1 MIRATTYSQILAK
14 AGAERSY
21 LLSKRQLRSLAE
33 CENLS
38 ELMSQLRGSPY
49 EHLLRDIG
57 QASAAEFQRIFREEL
72 VRVCDKIMDF
82 SPKNVRGFLKSYLRY
97 LEIENLKILIKMKSI
112 GVPSDSLLSMLNL
125 SVEEIFKMRER
136 FIRAA
141 KAKDVNAVVEI
152 FKDTMYGSILSEGLT
167 RYRETG
173 LTRFFDFSLDR
184 SYHDDLLN
192 SAELLPRGDRET
204 ALLLAGLKVDAFNII
219 TAIRSKF
226 LEYPPHLIFWA
237 ITRRF
242 YRLSEKQIREIVS
255 SSDVNSALDHVRES
269 FYGKFLASHDN
280 VEELITDFQRKIDYF
295 ILDNISKKRIA
306 EPFTIATPLDVILKK
321 EVEVKNLILISSGIE
336 FGWKS
341 ESIVSILL

>member
-1 MIRATTYSQILAK
+1 MYSQMLVK

-21 LLSKRQLRSLAE
+21 LLSKGQLRTLAE
-33 CENLS
+33 CKSLS

-49 EHLLRDIG
+49 EHLFREIG
-57 QASAAEFQRIFREEL
+57 QPSAAEFQRVLKEEL
-72 VRVCDKIMDF
+72 VRVYDKIMDS
-82 SPKNVRGFLKSYLRY
+82 SPKQIRDFLKSYLRY
-97 LEIENLKILIKMKSI
+97 LEIENLEILIKMKSI

-136 FIRAA
+136 FIQAA
-141 KAKDVNAVVEI
+141 KAEDVNAAIEI
-152 FKDTMYGSILSEGLT
+152 FRDTMYGPILSEGLT

-184 SYHDDLLN
+184 TYHDCLL
-192 SAELLPRGDRET
+192 SSTESLPRRDREV

-242 YRLSEKQIREIVS
+242 YRLSEKQVRNIVL

-269 FYGKFLASHDN
+269 FYGKFLAPHDN
-280 VEELITDFQRKIDYF
+280 VEELIIDFERKINYF
-295 ILDNISKKRIA
+295 ILRNISKQRIA
-306 EPFTIATPLDVILKK
+306 EPFTVATPLDVILKK
-321 EVEVKNLILISSGIE
+321 EIEIKNLILISSGIE

-341 ESIVSILL
+341 GSIVSILL